1 MKRVFI
7 LLLSLSVLLGGSYI
21 RSDGPSAVR
30 SCASAPPDALTTVI
44 VTLCD
49 GCAAPDI
56 ETDRAHISFADDSFI
71 ILDFNGSDPELD
83 EYLAYAS
90 QLPGVLCAE
99 RDRTGSLMAASGP
112 ATDDYFAATQYW
124 FNNTGSYSKFYVTG
138 TTSIPSAEDID
149 IDGPEGWELYS
160 ALSPSRRA
168 VIAVID
174 TGIDFQ
180 HPDLAD
186 KMWINSGEIP
196 DNGIDDDGNG
206 YIDDVYG
213 WDFFNDDPS
222 ICHYEYNEAHDAYL
236 CAASDNDNHGTHCAG
251 IIAASADNSI
261 GIAGVASVG
270 DIRLMSLKVYGG
282 AECSG
287 SVADAIKAI
296 RYADRM
302 GADVC
307 NISWGFYN
315 YSSSLYTA
323 IARSNML
330 FICAA
335 GNDGTD
341 NDKTPLFP
349 ASYDLPNVISVGYL
363 DENGAIASGSN
374 RGAASVDTA
383 APAKDVFSTV
393 VGSYSSMSGSSMAAP
408 QVTGIAALL
417 YTLGRGM
424 FAANVKDIILDS
436 IKPVEGLSE
445 YTSGGGI
452 PSLSLALSAADRI
465 LFDHEYPHMI
475 VDLSFPGSDLAI
487 YVNAEDHGPSGIGD
501 IRYFTGRRSLSY
513 FAHGTE
519 GTAIPGGMLT
529 LAKGGRYT
537 FYLCDRAGN
546 EIVRTLRIPDDM
558 LAPSVTRLSVS
569 VNNKMTR
576 LTVSAY
582 VSDSQSGLRTVKY
595 LKGVHGFADFTA
607 PAVEPLTPDENG
619 KISFRV
625 TEEGTYTIYACDH
638 RGNEVIVPV
647 YAYIRRSTDIALGS
661 AELSL
666 LPEETHKLTAV
677 LTPAAST
684 DRVTFTS
691 SDASVA
697 EVSASGTITAV
708 APGTCVI
715 TASTSSGK
723 HATCEVTVQDTI
735 EPGT

>member
-1 MKRVFI
+1 MKKVLV
-7 LLLSLSVLLGGSYI
+7 LLLSLSVLLQGSYI
-21 RSDGPSAVR
+21 RSAGPSAAC
-30 SCASAPPDALTTVI
+30 SLPSGLSDAHSTVI
-44 VTLCD
+44 VTLRE
-49 GCAAPDI
+49 GCEAPDLAA
-56 ETDRAHISFADDSFI
+56 DRTCISFRDDSFV
-71 ILDFNGSDPELD
+71 ILDYYGNETELD
-83 EYLAYAS
+83 AFLSYAES
-90 QLPGVLCAE
+90 LPGVLSAE
-99 RDRTGSLMAASGP
+99 RDTEGFLTAASGP
-112 ATDDYFAATQYW
+112 QTDDYFAATQYW

-138 TTSIPSAEDID
+138 TTAIPSAEDID
-149 IDGPEGWELYS
+149 IDGPEGWELYREL
-160 ALSPSRRA
+160 APAHRA
-168 VIAVID
+168 IVAVID

-213 WDFFNDDPS
+213 WDFFNNDSS
-222 ICHYEYNEAHDAYL
+222 ICHYEYSEAHDAYL
-236 CAASDNDNHGTHCAG
+236 CASTDNDNHGTHCAG
-251 IIAASADNSI
+251 IIAASADNEI
-261 GIAGVASVG
+261 GIAGVASIG

-282 AECSG
+282 SECSG

-330 FICAA
+330 FVCAA
-335 GNDGTD
+335 GNDGTN
-341 NDKTPLFP
+341 NDETPIYP
-349 ASYDLPNVISVGYL
+349 ASYNLPNIISVAYL
-363 DENGAIASGSN
+363 DENGAISSGSN

-417 YTLGRGM
+417 YTLGKGM
-424 FAANVKDIILDS
+424 FASNVKDIILNS
-436 IKPVEGLSE
+436 LKPVDGLSE
-445 YTSGGGI
+445 YISGGGI
-452 PSLSLALSAADRI
+452 PSLSLALSSADRV
-465 LFDHEYPHMI
+465 LFDRELPHMQI
-475 VDLSFPGSDLAI
+475 GLSFSGGDLL
-487 YVNAEDHGPSGIGD
+487 VRVGAEDHGPSGIGD

-519 GTAIPGGMLT
+519 GTAIPNGELV

-537 FYLCDRAGN
+537 FFVSDRAGN
-546 EIVRTLRIPDDM
+546 EVLRTLQIPDDV
-558 LAPSVTRLSVS
+558 LAPKIGKLSVS
-569 VNNKMTR
+569 VNNKMTK

-582 VSDSQSGLRTVKY
+582 VSDEQSGLRTVKY
-595 LKGVHGFADFTA
+595 LKGVHGSSAFVSS
-607 PAVEPLTPDENG
+607 AVEPITPDEDG

-625 TEEGTYTIYACDH
+625 SREGTYTIYACDN
-638 RGNEVIVPV
+638 RGNETIVHA
-647 YAYIRRSTDIALGS
+647 YAYIRRASGIALGNT
-661 AELSL
+661 ELGL
-666 LPEETHKLTAV
+666 LPGDAHRLTAII
-677 LTPAAST
+677 TPASST

-697 EVSASGTITAV
+697 EVSASGTVKAV
-708 APGTCVI
+708 APGTCTI

-723 HATCEVTVQDTI
+723 TATCEVTVS
-735 EPGT
+735 EPEE

>member
-1 MKRVFI
+1 MKKVLV
-7 LLLSLSVLLGGSYI
+7 LLLSLGILLQGSYI
-21 RSDGPSAVR
+21 HSTGPSAVC
-30 SCASAPPDALTTVI
+30 SLPSGPSDAHTTVI
-44 VTLCD
+44 VTLRE
-49 GCAAPDI
+49 GCEAPDLAD
-56 ETDRAHISFADDSFI
+56 DRTCISFHDDSFI
-71 ILDFNGSDPELD
+71 ILDYYGNDEALD
-83 EYLAYAS
+83 TYLYDVS
-90 QLPGVLCAE
+90 LLPGVLSAE
-99 RDRTGSLMAASGP
+99 RDTTGCLTAASGP
-112 ATDDYFAATQYW
+112 QTDDYFAATQYW

-138 TTSIPSAEDID
+138 TTAIPSAEDID
-149 IDGPEGWELYS
+149 IDGPEGWALYRKQT
-160 ALSPSRRA
+160 PSHRTI
-168 VIAVID
+168 VAVID

-206 YIDDVYG
+206 YTDDVYG
-213 WDFFNDDPS
+213 WDFFNDDSS
-222 ICHYEYNEAHDAYL
+222 ICHYEYNETHDAYL
-236 CAASDNDNHGTHCAG
+236 CASTDNDNHGTHCAG
-251 IIAASADNSI
+251 IIAASADNEI
-261 GIAGVASVG
+261 GIAGVASIG

-282 AECSG
+282 SECSG

-335 GNDGTD
+335 GNDGIN
-341 NDKTPLFP
+341 NDEKPIYP
-349 ASYDLPNVISVGYL
+349 ASYDLSNVISVAYL

-417 YTLGRGM
+417 YTLGKGM
-424 FAANVKDIILDS
+424 FASNVKDVLLNS
-436 IKPVEGLSE
+436 LKPVDGLSE
-445 YTSGGGI
+445 YTAGGGI
-452 PSLSLALSAADRI
+452 PSLSLALGSADRI
-465 LFDHEYPHMI
+465 LFDRELPHML
-475 VDLSFPGSDLAI
+475 VGLDFSESDLVI
-487 YVNAEDHGPSGIGD
+487 RVNAEDQGPSGIGD
-501 IRYFTGRRSLSY
+501 IRYFTGRRPLSY

-519 GTAIPGGMLT
+519 GTAIPSGDLV

-537 FYLCDRAGN
+537 FFVSDRAGN
-546 EIVRTLRIPDDM
+546 EIVRTLLIPDDV
-558 LAPSVTRLSVS
+558 LAPKIEKLSVS

-576 LTVSAY
+576 LTISAY
-582 VSDSQSGLRTVKY
+582 VGDEQSGLRTVKY
-595 LKGVHGFADFTA
+595 LKGVHGTSAFLSS
-607 PAVEPLTPDENG
+607 AVDPIAPDENG

-625 TEEGTYTIYACDH
+625 SQEGTYTIYACDN
-638 RGNEVIVPV
+638 RGNETIAHA
-647 YAYIRRSTDIALGS
+647 YAYIRRASGITLGS
-661 AELSL
+661 AEAAL
-666 LPEETHKLTAV
+666 LPGDTQRLTAV
-677 LTPAAST
+677 ITPATST

-697 EVSASGTITAV
+697 EVSASGTVTAV
-708 APGTCVI
+708 APGTCII

-723 HATCEVTVQDTI
+723 TATCEVTVN
-735 EPGT
+735 EPEE